1 MAAGFQDPNKIGL
14 HSLPLFSFLPS
25 ILPKILRNRYCSE
38 CVVLC
43 GTALPSVSALR
54 SRLRKSLDQLFASGN
69 SGTSSVSGIAG
80 IGSATWTVL
89 QPGKQTIT
97 LSAQSIVLRR
107 RRVDRVHRFRQFFS
121 IAFLHFFNSRRL
133 GRLIDGRTALIVR
146 RSQPRARSKRRNDA
160 H

>member
-1 MAAGFQDPNKIGL
+1 M
-14 HSLPLFSFLPS
+14 
-25 ILPKILRNRYCSE
+25 
-38 CVVLC
+38 LC

-121 IAFLHFFNSRRL
+121 IAFLHFFNSSRP

-146 RSQPRARSKRRNDA
+146 RSQPHTRGKRREDTY
-160 H
+160 